1 VNQTTAITG
10 VNNLAEQ
17 FREKAQLSKVRREAA
32 GTTSAQAEQLETSR
46 RPVELV
52 EVFLCRQLK
61 DGNEVSRC
69 SNRQPLLGVTAV
81 AVRS

>member
-10 VNNLAEQ
+10 VNNLAKQ
-17 FREKAQLSKVRREAA
+17 FCEKAQLSKGRCEAA
-32 GTTSAQAEQLETSR
+32 GTSAQAEQLEISR

-52 EVFLCRQLK
+52 EVFFCRQLK
-61 DGNEVSRC
+61 DGNEVARC
-69 SNRQPLLGVTAV
+69 SNRQPLLGVAAV